1 MKTHNYEEVEELK
14 IRELRLRTILE
25 LRIIGGGGRG
35 RVVEG

>member
-1 MKTHNYEEVEELK
+1 MTTPYDEEVEELR
-14 IRELRLRTILE
+14 IRELRLRLILE

>member
-1 MKTHNYEEVEELK
+1 MTTHYDEEVEELR
-14 IRELRLRTILE
+14 IRDITLRLILE